1 MDIDKADKLGMP
13 MILLADHI
21 SKGYAARTLFS
32 DAVLQINAGER
43 WALVG
48 ANGTGKTTLM
58 KILMG
63 EEQPDSGRIVTAK
76 DVTLGYL
83 RQEALE
89 TSGVQV
95 FEDVLQSAVHIQEL
109 KAHMVKLE
117 DEIAQSDRPAQ
128 SLLETYGTVSDQFL
142 NAGGYELESTARSI
156 LFGLGFTDED
166 LIKDVSMLSGGWRMR
181 LNLTK
186 LLLQKP
192 DLLLLD
198 EPTNHLDLA
207 SVTWLESFLKSYSGS
222 ILLISHDRAFMD
234 GMVNRVAALENQELT
249 TYHGN
254 YSSYLEQRELIL
266 EQRRLKRAA
275 QEREIAHLQKFV
287 DRFRYKAT
295 KAVAAQDRIKKI
307 EKIKAE
313 LVEVP
318 EARKRVRFT
327 FPQPPHTPQ
336 RVLSLKG
343 VTKAYGD
350 KVVYKD
356 LNLELYRGQKIALV
370 GPNGAGKSTLLK
382 MIAGVLSCDRGTRD
396 LNVDVST
403 SYFAQHA
410 LDDLDSNNTALQEI
424 DQASVGWT
432 EGEQRRLLGS
442 FLFHGDDV
450 HKKVSVLSGGERTR
464 LALAKMLVSPTPVL
478 CLDEPTNHL
487 DIDSVDL
494 LEEALQGFEG
504 TLVLI
509 SHDRHLISAVANVI
523 VEVKD
528 GAIRCF
534 EGDYDYYLWKSHQL
548 DAAARERQT
557 SSAPSQIDQVLEC
570 SDEKS
575 VRSVSG
581 YKTKEQ
587 KRREAEQRN
596 ELSRAT
602 KAESRKLAEV
612 TNRLEEL
619 QASKERLT
627 VAMASEELYQDG
639 QRFARTLDEYNQT
652 IKELSDLE
660 ARWFELTERIEEIT
674 TEVEQRYKDM

>member
-1 MDIDKADKLGMP
+1 

-21 SKGYAARTLFS
+21 SKGYAARTLFK

-48 ANGTGKTTLM
+48 ANGAGKTTLM
-58 KILMG
+58 RILMG
-63 EEQPDSGRIVTAK
+63 EELPDSGRIVTAK

-95 FEDVLQSAVHIQEL
+95 FEDVLQSAVLIQDL
-109 KAHMVKLE
+109 KARMAQLE
-117 DEIAQSDRPAQ
+117 DEIAQSDHPTQ
-128 SLLETYGTVSDQFL
+128 SLLETYGAVSDQFL
-142 NAGGYELESTARSI
+142 HAGGYELESTARSI
-156 LFGLGFTDED
+156 LFGLGFSDED
-166 LIKDVSMLSGGWRMR
+166 LLKDVSMLSGGWRMR

-198 EPTNHLDLA
+198 EPTNHLDLE

-254 YSSYLEQRELIL
+254 YSSYLEQRELML
-266 EQRRLKRAA
+266 EQRRVKRAA

-287 DRFRYKAT
+287 DRFRYKAK

-318 EARKRVRFT
+318 ATRKRVHFS

-336 RVLSLKG
+336 RVLSLKD
-343 VTKAYGD
+343 VSKAYGD
-350 KVVYKD
+350 KVVYKHLHLD
-356 LNLELYRGQKIALV
+356 LYRGQRLALV

-382 MIAGVLSCDRGTRD
+382 MIAGVLPCDTGTRD
-396 LNVDVST
+396 LNIDVST

-410 LDDLDSNNTALQEI
+410 LDDLDSQNTALQEI
-424 DQASVGWT
+424 DKAAPGWT
-432 EGEQRRLLGS
+432 EPEQRRLLGS

-450 HKKVSVLSGGERTR
+450 HKKISVLSGGERTR

-494 LEEALQGFEG
+494 LEDALQAFEG

-548 DAAARERQT
+548 DTALQEQET
-557 SSAPSQIDQVLEC
+557 LSAPVEADVVIEGSEP
-570 SDEKS
+570 KS
-575 VRSVSG
+575 SRSVSG

-587 KRREAEQRN
+587 KRREAERRN

-602 KAESRKLAEV
+602 KAESRELAEV
-612 TNRLEEL
+612 TKRLEML
-619 QASKERLT
+619 QASKDRLT
-627 VAMASEELYQDG
+627 EAMADEELYQDG
-639 QRFARTLDEYNQT
+639 DRFSQTLDEYHKT
-652 IKELSDLE
+652 IKELAEVE
-660 ARWFELTERIEEIT
+660 ARWFELTELIEEIT
-674 TEVEQRYKDM
+674 AEIDRRYEIE